1 MIKRILL
8 VEDDPYQIEFLT
20 QVFQKHLPNAELL
33 SVGNC
38 EDALTFL
45 DAEDVDLVILDVLL
59 HGRNSLE
66 QASKIVLGPCHPAVM
81 VLTGVNDSETQ
92 EQAMLAGV
100 DAFVSKDTD
109 VEHLVILIK
118 TLLVNYS

>member
-8 VEDDPYQIEFLT
+8 VEDDPIQIDFLT
-20 QVFQKHLPNAELL
+20 QIFQQHLPNAELF
-33 SVGNC
+33 SVGRC

-66 QASKIVLGPCHPAVM
+66 QANKIVLGPCHPAVM
-81 VLTGVNDSETQ
+81 VLTGVNDVETQ
-92 EQAMLAGV
+92 QQAMLAGV

-109 VEHLVILIK
+109 VDHLITLVK